1 MKNFDFVSS
10 SDEAVSR
17 CAASVFSMMRR
28 EAAELFSNPLTSSLA
43 SRCVL
48 KHSTLSS
55 ALASILSTKVKYSDL
70 PGAYVRKSDGGARE
84 ELAAHE
90 EALRCTFEDILS
102 RPEILRAI
110 TADLVKCYIVD
121 PAADG
126 VLQPA
131 LFFKGFQALAVY
143 RVAHVLWQTGSPAN
157 KGAALM
163 LQSRACELFAV
174 DIHPG
179 AKIGNGVMLDHA
191 TGVVIGGTAV
201 LGNDLY
207 ILHQVTLGATG
218 KDTGGKKR
226 HPTVGSGAVLG
237 AGSTVLGDVSIGVGA
252 TVGAG
257 AIVTKDVPDH
267 GTVIG
272 VNKLV
277 ERKVSVDSTPEKKHR
292 LVQQEYLPANNIH
305 KLASADRED
314 EEFTWMYNEDFAI

>member
-1 MKNFDFVSS
+1 MRAQWAKEAEWAGAGGAGTGRSGKRMEARMREFDFAAS
-10 SDEAVSR
+10 SDEEVEM
-17 CAASVFSMMRR
+17 CAKTVFAMMRR
-28 EAAELFSNPLTSSLA
+28 EAAELFSNPLTSALA

-48 KHSTLSS
+48 KHSNLSDS
-55 ALASILSTKVKYSDL
+55 IASVLSTKLKYDDL
-70 PGAYVRKSDGGARE
+70 PGVFERTNEGGARV

-90 EALRCTFEDILS
+90 EALRATFAEVLA
-102 RPEILRAI
+102 RPDALRAI
-110 TADLVKCYIVD
+110 TADLVKCYVVD

-131 LFFKGFQALAVY
+131 LFFKGFHALVAY
-143 RVAHVLWQTGSPAN
+143 RVAHALWRTGSSAN

-163 LQSRACELFAV
+163 LQSRASELFAV

-179 AKIGNGVMLDHA
+179 AQIGNGVMLDHG

-218 KDTGGKKR
+218 KPTGGAKR

-252 TVGAG
+252 TVGAA
-257 AIVTKDVPDH
+257 AIVTKDVPDL

-277 ERKVSVDSTPEKKHR
+277 ERKEQPPPPPE
-292 LVQQEYLPANNIH
+292 Q
-305 KLASADRED
+305 ED
-314 EEFTWMYNEDFAI
+314 EIID